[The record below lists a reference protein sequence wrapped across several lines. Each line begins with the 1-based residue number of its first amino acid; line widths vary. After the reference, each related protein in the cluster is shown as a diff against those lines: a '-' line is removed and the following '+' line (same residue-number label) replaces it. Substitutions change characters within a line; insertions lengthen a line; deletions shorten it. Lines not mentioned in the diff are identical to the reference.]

1 MRIAV
6 FGASGFV
13 GAALVEH
20 LWTMPDVE
28 VRPIIHSSGN
38 AARLARFGRPLV
50 MADVMN
56 PDTLGPAMAGC
67 THVVNCARGSSETM
81 LRGVQHLLD
90 AARRAGVQRF
100 VHLSSVAA
108 YGDDH
113 QGVLQES
120 AAPSPAARSYGDT
133 KLRQDRL
140 VKRATDAGLS
150 CVVLCPPNISGP
162 HSPFLLEIIDSLRR
176 GDFGLVDGGRRGC
189 ELVDVGNLVHA
200 IVLALGAAS
209 ADGERIFVTDG
220 QPVPWGEL
228 VKKLSP
234 LADGTAPVPSITLD
248 DAKRLVQRSEPAA
261 ASLRRAVRHLAS
273 SEVRQ
278 ALKRDA
284 WFAQAERSLKSA
296 IKGVPPLD
304 QTLRERFAPR
314 SSAPTAESG
323 PRVSPRLLKQQL
335 RGVVYSQE
343 RASRLLG
350 YAPPLSFDASMA
362 GFANWYAVHY
372 GWRDEWW
379 PLMQNLQA
387 RA

>member
-20 LWTMPDVE
+20 LWADAEIE

-56 PDTLGPAMAGC
+56 PDTLAPAIAGC

-90 AARRAGVQRF
+90 AARHASVQRF
-100 VHLSSVAA
+100 VHVSSVAA

-120 AAPSPAARSYGDT
+120 ATPAPAPRSYGDT

-140 VKRATDAGLS
+140 VKRAAEAGLS

-176 GDFGLVDGGRRGC
+176 GALGLVDGGRWGC

-200 IVLALGAAS
+200 IALALRADV

-220 QPVPWGEL
+220 RPLTWGEL
-228 VKKLSP
+228 VNRLAP
-234 LADGTAPVPSITLD
+234 LADATAPVPSIPLD
-248 DAKRLVQRSEPAA
+248 DARALVQRAEPAA
-261 ASLRRAVRHLAS
+261 ASLRRAVRHLVS

-304 QTLRERFAPR
+304 QTLRQRFA
-314 SSAPTAESG
+314 SSE
-323 PRVSPRLLKQQL
+323 RVSRAAGGPTVAPRLLKQQL

-350 YAPPLSFDASMA
+350 YVPPLTFDASMT
-362 GFANWYAVHY
+362 GFADWYGVHY